1 MGFVFK
7 VVFRVGLG
15 LFWCGSGLVWVGLY
29 DVDMSSCAKSR
40 QVVRVNV
47 GRPRR
52 GKGLLV
58 KREDGLETESSGEI
72 NYIKVVF
79 THIL

>member
-1 MGFVFK
+1 M
-7 VVFRVGLG
+7 
-15 LFWCGSGLVWVGLY
+15 
-29 DVDMSSCAKSR
+29 
-40 QVVRVNV
+40 NV

-58 KREDGLETESSGEI
+58 KREDGLETERSGEI